1 MGDKIYFFYNG
12 ELLCACDPD
21 FIECTE
27 FYNLM
32 ESDPAVAQ
40 GVLDYLNSFGD
51 PIYPISDTNWK
62 TAETDI
68 TNVDIWDLYCTFM
81 QWIDYEYNDWGD
93 IYIDSIPGCE
103 IFSEAASDMVMGTTT
118 IVASWTDDEMPYG
131 FESRDLSQYGAE
143 DWAYYIANKEH
154 YDEDMYHE
162 LLSDIN
168 NLRADEWIRD
178 GCFEHLSKKA
188 LEAFKQFI
196 KFHEDDEDIDACDS
210 IEGGIKAK
218 TRYFANMVS
227 ASMSYDGDKYYV
239 AGYYDNLMR
248 GLGDDLST
256 DSFDAVL
263 EFANELANDGYFIKI
278 KNVETGSEV
287 HYDANVWLDAI
298 ENGDVP
304 EDVYEVTM

>member
-12 ELLCACDPD
+12 ELLCACDTD

-32 ESDPAVAQ
+32 ESDSAVAQ

-51 PIYPISDTNWK
+51 PIYPVSDTNWM

-68 TNVDIWDLYCTFM
+68 SNVDIWDLYCTFM

-93 IYIDSIPGCE
+93 IYIESIPGCE
-103 IFSEAASDMVMGTTT
+103 IFSEAASDMVTG
-118 IVASWTDDEMPYG
+118 S
-131 FESRDLSQYGAE
+131 
-143 DWAYYIANKEH
+143 
-154 YDEDMYHE
+154 
-162 LLSDIN
+162 
-168 NLRADEWIRD
+168 
-178 GCFEHLSKKA
+178 SK
-188 LEAFKQFI
+188 I
-196 KFHEDDEDIDACDS
+196 KHP
-210 IEGGIKAK
+210 K
-218 TRYFANMVS
+218 YFANMVS